1 MKKYLL
7 YAGIALLA
15 ASPCR
20 AQEQGPR
27 KWSGEFDAL
36 VAGQTVQRVASRQV
50 QTVSPDQLVNA
61 HVSVFNAEAVA
72 QYVTDNGFEAE
83 VITPQLITVSIPA
96 SFIKPLAERSDV
108 RFVNAPQQLFP
119 SMADVRPET
128 GVEKVTT
135 GEGLETPF
143 TGKGVVVAVIDQGF
157 EYAHP
162 AFSDRVV
169 RYGASASSGT
179 LTSRMPSTDTRD
191 DVGHATHVANIA
203 AGNKV
208 SGADYHG
215 IATGAD
221 LILISS
227 DFQSTSVLKQTKAI
241 KTYAEANDQPWVLNM
256 SFGAVI
262 GPHDGSTDYDRGM
275 SDLCGEGALMV
286 AAMGNEGG
294 TKIHARREIASDDTP
309 VYLKVKPVSSYNSY
323 NYIYSSIW
331 GEATDGQ
338 EHFNVQ
344 FVVYAMSKRYEPTAA
359 QLSSA
364 GVYVW
369 QGIDTN
375 NQRQYYTIQGSL
387 ESLASTLG
395 ISNFSSCSFFFEITG
410 KEGTAFHAWLDYDNA
425 PCEFVTSATPYR
437 ALPGDDEYL
446 VGEGAASIGKAV
458 AVGSYNIRD
467 KFTNINGASYSVKSS
482 IGATGALSYFSSPG
496 PQLGDAVKPAI
507 CAPGGC
513 IISAFSQNSKQF
525 SSYSSYQVATVTSG
539 SKKYYYGMMNGTS
552 MASPAV
558 TGILALWLEANP
570 KLTYE
575 DVLDI
580 FKQTGRRD
588 SQTGSADENGWN
600 PNAGY
605 GKIDAY
611 EGLKLALQ
619 KANQSGINQVMNT
632 EAPVSFMKNA
642 DNWKVLF
649 NNDESYAQIDVASA
663 GGQLVYSSRIES
675 PRRGQEQAIDL
686 SRFAPGVYVL
696 HVNTLAGSITRKVV
710 VR

>member
-7 YAGIALLA
+7 YAGIALLT
-15 ASPCR
+15 ASPSQ
-20 AQEQGPR
+20 AQGQGPR

-36 VAGQTVQRVASRQV
+36 VAGQTVQRIAGRQV
-50 QTVSPDQLVNA
+50 QTVSPDQMVDA
-61 HVSVFNAEAVA
+61 HVSVSDAEAVA
-72 QYVTDNGFEAE
+72 QYITDNGFEAE
-83 VITPQLITVSIPA
+83 VITPQLITVTIPA

-108 RFVNAPQQLFP
+108 RFVNAPQQCYAN
-119 SMADVRPET
+119 MVDVRPET
-128 GVEKVTT
+128 GVDKVTA

-162 AFSDRVV
+162 AFSGRVV
-169 RYGASASSGT
+169 RYGASGNSGT
-179 LTSRMPSTDTRD
+179 LTSKMPVTDSRD

-227 DFQSTSVLKQTKAI
+227 DFQTTSVLKQAKAI
-241 KTYAEANDQPWVLNM
+241 KTYAESNDQPWVLNM
-256 SFGAVI
+256 SFGATV
-262 GPHDGSTDYDRGM
+262 GPHDGSTDYDRAM
-275 SDLCGEGALMV
+275 SDLCGEGGLMV

-294 TKIHARREIASDDTP
+294 TKIHARREIDSDDTP
-309 VYLKVKPVSSYNSY
+309 VYLKFKPGSYNSSNFVY
-323 NYIYSSIW
+323 GTIW

-344 FVVYAMSKRYEPTAA
+344 LIVYTMGKRHELTQA
-359 QLSSA
+359 QLNSA
-364 GVYVW
+364 SVYVW

-387 ESLASTLG
+387 EGLASAVGASSL
-395 ISNFSSCSFFFEITG
+395 SSCSFFFEITG
-410 KEGTAFHAWLDYDNA
+410 KAGTAFHAWLDNDNA

-446 VGEGAASIGKAV
+446 VGECGASIPNAV

-467 KFTNINGASYSVKSS
+467 KFTNINGSSYSMKNAN
-482 IGATGALSYFSSPG
+482 GATGALSYFSSPG
-496 PQLGDAVKPAI
+496 PQLSDALKPAI

-513 IISAFSQNSKQF
+513 IISAFSQNSREF
-525 SSYSSYQVATVTSG
+525 SSYASYQVASVTSG
-539 SKKYYYGMMNGTS
+539 TKKYYYGMMNGTS

-570 KLTYE
+570 KLTYD

-580 FKQTGRRD
+580 FKQTARRD

-611 EGLKLALQ
+611 EGLKVALQ

-632 EAPVSFMKNA
+632 ETPVSFMKNA

-649 NNDESYAQIDVASA
+649 NNDESYALIEVASA
-663 GGQLVYSSRIES
+663 GGQLVYSNRIDA
-675 PRRGQEQAIDL
+675 PRRGQEHTVDL
-686 SRFAPGVYVL
+686 NRFAPGVYVL
-696 HVNTLAGSITRKVV
+696 HVNTLAGSIARKVV